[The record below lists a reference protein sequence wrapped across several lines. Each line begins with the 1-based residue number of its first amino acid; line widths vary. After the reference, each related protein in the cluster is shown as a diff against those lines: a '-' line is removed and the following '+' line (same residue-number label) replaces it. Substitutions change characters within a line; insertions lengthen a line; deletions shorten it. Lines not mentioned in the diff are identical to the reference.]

1 MKKHYSL
8 FCTLFAAFMAMPVCA
23 QNSAVP
29 AAGQANML
37 KAADERGEQIWITIE

>member
-29 AAGQANML
+29 L
-37 KAADERGEQIWITIE
+37 TVKPTC